1 MSTKVEVVTLPKRS
15 DATQSEVSVTLP
27 SGSGWQAVAAIP
39 FADAQGAAL
48 AVVFDNTAANNKL
61 TYTFSG
67 AGDQATM
74 SNTSE
79 QVFTKKATVPADA
92 LAIDDWCE
100 WEAEIF
106 IDGAVSTPAV
116 TGKLYIGTATLES
129 QVIATAA
136 ANDYLILRGHG
147 RVSAATTLRA
157 YKGLGET
164 KDGTLSAQTHA
175 AGADVTIQS
184 LGTARDVTASVTSD
198 AGNAGNLATIKTLRF
213 TVYKASTP

>member
-1 MSTKVEVVTLPKRS
+1 MSTKVEIVTLPKRS
-15 DATQSEVSVTLP
+15 DTTQSEVSVTLP
-27 SGSGWQAVAAIP
+27 SGSGWQAIAAIP

-100 WEAEIF
+100 
-106 IDGAVSTPAV
+106 
-116 TGKLYIGTATLES
+116 
-129 QVIATAA
+129 
-136 ANDYLILRGHG
+136 
-147 RVSAATTLRA
+147 
-157 YKGLGET
+157 
-164 KDGTLSAQTHA
+164 
-175 AGADVTIQS
+175 
-184 LGTARDVTASVTSD
+184 
-198 AGNAGNLATIKTLRF
+198 
-213 TVYKASTP
+213 